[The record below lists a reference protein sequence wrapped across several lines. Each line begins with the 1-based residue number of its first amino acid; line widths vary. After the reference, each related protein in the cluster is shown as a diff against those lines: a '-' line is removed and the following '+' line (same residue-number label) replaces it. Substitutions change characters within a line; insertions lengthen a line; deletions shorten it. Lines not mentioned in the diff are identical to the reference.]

1 MPNPVLPELLCPA
14 GDMNALKAAVDC
26 GADAVYLGYKA
37 FGARA
42 SAVNFDAESLAAAV
56 SYAHLYHA
64 RVHVTVNT
72 LIKEGEMQAVEEAVA
87 SIRQC
92 GADAVIVQDLGV
104 AAYVREH
111 FPDLALHASTQM
123 GLSNASDALF
133 ARKYGFSRV
142 VLARECSLAEIRNVV
157 ATGIETEVFAH
168 GALCSGVS
176 GRCLMSSMAGGRSGN
191 RGRCAQPC
199 RLRFRMGE
207 RSSALLSLRDL
218 CTLPYLPEFVDAGV
232 RSLKIEGRLKS
243 PEYVAVV
250 TGVYR
255 NALDRIHAGQFDP
268 DDPKPMEAL
277 LQIFNRGGF
286 TRGHAFG
293 AEDADMCA
301 MDRVSHEGLPIGR
314 VTQVKGSLA
323 NVKLGRP
330 LHDGDSLQLRGR
342 QAGDMRYAGHDMPAG
357 SEATLRLRPG
367 LTVESGAEVAR
378 LSDALQLEQ
387 ARSHAPSPI
396 PVTMNAAF
404 AIGKPMQLTL
414 SDGITAVSVWGDPV
428 QPAQKRS
435 ATPEDVRK
443 QLEKLGETP
452 FVLPSADALTIQLED
467 GVFLPVSSLNDLRRN
482 GAEALRRERALSF
495 ERLGREETL
504 RLHSDAAGPRKA
516 FGDDARTCEPAC
528 GVNRDP
534 PAMAVVFSDPEEAH
548 TLKAAGADR
557 LIFEPLELAAEKLDH
572 ALKMLPDG
580 CMVQLPPQISQ
591 ASLNAALETLR
602 AHADKLGGVIVGCV
616 GQIDT
621 VQGLPVW
628 AGPGIPVTNRKAVDA
643 VCALPVQG
651 FHLWTEWSG
660 EELLQLQPFPKPAY
674 LKVYGREILML
685 LNHCPERAARGL
697 NKGRNTCA
705 ICRENGMA
713 CGMKEPFLTDQK
725 GYRFPLQRQVFP
737 EGCLL
742 RVLGALPTDLRAY
755 RREILQLGAGMLL
768 HFTTETTEE
777 KISVIKA
784 FDLLRRGM
792 APDKPAAATGGYW
805 KRSVE

>member
-1 MPNPVLPELLCPA
+1 MPYPVLPELLCPA
-14 GDMNALKAAVDC
+14 GDMDALKAAVDC
-26 GADAVYLGYKA
+26 GANAVYLGYKA

-42 SAVNFDAESLAAAV
+42 SAVNFDAESLARAV

-72 LIKEGEMQAVEEAVA
+72 LIKESEMQAVEEAVTN
-87 SIRQC
+87 IRQC

-104 AAYVREH
+104 AAFVREC

-133 ARKYGFSRV
+133 AREFGFSRV

-199 RLRFRMGE
+199 RMRFSMGE
-207 RSSALLSLRDL
+207 RNSAMLSLRDL
-218 CTLPYLPEFVDAGV
+218 CTLQHLPEFVEAGV

-250 TGVYR
+250 TCVYR
-255 NALDRIHAGQFDP
+255 NALDRIRNGSFDP
-268 DDPKPMEAL
+268 EDPKPLEEL

-293 AEDADMCA
+293 AEDAELCA
-301 MDRVSHEGLPIGR
+301 MDRVSHEGLPLGR
-314 VTQVKGSLA
+314 VTRVKGALA
-323 NVKLGRP
+323 SVKLSRS

-342 QAGDMRYAGHDMPAG
+342 QAGDMRYAGHDMPAN

-367 LTVESGAEVAR
+367 LTVEPGAEVAR
-378 LSDALQLEQ
+378 LSDALQLDK
-387 ARSHAPSPI
+387 ARSHAPAPI
-396 PVTMNAAF
+396 PISMNACF
-404 AIGKPMQLTL
+404 TKGKPMQLTL
-414 SDGITAVSVWGDPV
+414 SDGISAVTVWGDTV
-428 QPAQKRS
+428 QHAQKRC
-435 ATPEDVRK
+435 ATPDDVRR

-452 FVLPSADALTIQLED
+452 FVLSATEGLNIQLED
-467 GVFLPVSSLNDLRRN
+467 GAFLPVSSLNDLRRN
-482 GAEALRRERALSF
+482 GTEALRNERVLAF
-495 ERLGREETL
+495 DRQGRQDTL
-504 RLHSDAAGPRKA
+504 RFRTEKEEHRKQQVQCTRNSAAVCAGSS
-516 FGDDARTCEPAC
+516 ELPAI
-528 GVNRDP
+528 
-534 PAMAVVFSDPEEAH
+534 AVVFSSPEEAPA
-548 TLKAAGADR
+548 LKEAGADV
-557 LIFEPLELAAEKLDH
+557 LIFEPLNLAAEKLDD
-572 ALKMLPDG
+572 ALDTLPDG

-591 ASLNAALETLR
+591 ASLKAALDSIR
-602 AHADKLGGVIVGCV
+602 AHADKLTSVVAGCV
-616 GQIDT
+616 GQIGT

-643 VCALPVQG
+643 VCALPVEG
-651 FHLWTEWSG
+651 FQLWMEWSG
-660 EELLQLQPFPKPAY
+660 EELLQLRPFPKPAY

-685 LNHCPERAARGL
+685 LNHCPERAAKGL
-697 NKGRNTCA
+697 TKGRNTCG

-737 EGCLL
+737 EGCIL
-742 RVLGALPTDLRAY
+742 RVLGALPTDLRTY

-768 HFTTETTEE
+768 QFTTETTNE

-784 FDLLRRGM
+784 FDSLRNGSS
-792 APDKPAAATGGYW
+792 PDKPSAATAGYW